1 MIVISRTLSFF
12 IKKGNS
18 ALLLQSGRG
27 IIVVHC
33 RIGLFFST
41 LSAIVVQLLKCSWD
55 WHEEGCCTILHGD
68 CSQATHLLPH
78 GPHLIPTVGL
88 GGLCL
93 PFFQTRLTRAMA
105 RMATG
110 LITPVPPKAPT
121 SPLAT
126 YCDPNARCKYQIQG
140 RGHWTYDCYYLKHK
154 IQELIDKDLWSLL
167 ATSIE
172 CYSHVY
178 ILHNLTHY
186 VHGVYCCCTTK
197 LFIKCKI
204 SFYSQ
209 MQQSHNDGLAKTI

>member
-110 LITPVPPKAPT
+110 LVVCLVREGKLGN
-121 SPLAT
+121 SREKVL
-126 YCDPNARCKYQIQG
+126 
-140 RGHWTYDCYYLKHK
+140 LK
-154 IQELIDKDLWSLL
+154 EL